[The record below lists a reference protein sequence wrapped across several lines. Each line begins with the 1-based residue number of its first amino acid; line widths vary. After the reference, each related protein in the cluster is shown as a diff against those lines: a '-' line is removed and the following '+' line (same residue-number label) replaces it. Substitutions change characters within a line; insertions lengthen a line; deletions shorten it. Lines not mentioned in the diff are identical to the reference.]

1 MGAFAVAV
9 AAELLVAGPAV
20 LAVVVAEPA
29 AELAASTAAA
39 AAPLPAAAAAVAV
52 HLKLQ
57 HTALGQSAV
66 AAAQVLC
73 IVPYQPLSPPMRCPQ
88 VDELSLSWTPWLQS
102 ELVFW
107 APPAAAAVVGGSH
120 KLGRLVLGPEQI
132 IPI

>member
-1 MGAFAVAV
+1 M
-9 AAELLVAGPAV
+9 

-73 IVPYQPLSPPMRCPQ
+73 TVPYQPLSPPRRCLQ
-88 VDELSLSWTPWLQS
+88 VDELSLNWIPWSRS
-102 ELVFW
+102 ELAFW
-107 APPAAAAVVGGSH
+107 APPAAAAVVAGSH
-120 KLGRLVLGPEQI
+120 MLGRSVLGPEQI
-132 IPI
+132 VLLEFLLSGQPGR